1 MARPYDS
8 AADVRPES
16 RLPPSLESARSTSAR
31 GVPEPALSSPRCISC
46 GSAHAA
52 PFLEAAPYSIMQCAG
67 CTLRFLWPQPGSDEQ
82 TTLYSE
88 QYFHSAEG
96 LDQGYAE
103 YVSQA
108 DNHRATF
115 RDRLRLLPAPSGEAR
130 LLDVG
135 AAAGFFVE
143 QATAAGWRAEGIELS
158 RWATEYAANV
168 VGVPVREGTL
178 RDAAFA
184 DRSFDAVTM
193 WEVIEHLPDP
203 RAELAEV
210 RRILR
215 PGGML
220 HFSTPDAGSMVA
232 KLSGRRWLGWRKI
245 PEHLF
250 YFDLASLR
258 RLLSDEGF
266 EIVSHRYVSL
276 TVTWEYALR
285 RLGALLGTR
294 AFERVP
300 RVIGERSVRINCYY
314 DLMVSARVL

>member
-1 MARPYDS
+1 MSDS
-8 AADVRPES
+8 T
-16 RLPPSLESARSTSAR
+16 LF
-31 GVPEPALSSPRCISC
+31 SPTCISC
-46 GSAHAA
+46 GSAHAE
-52 PFLEAAPYSIMQCAG
+52 PFLEAAPYSIMQCTG
-67 CTLRFLWPQPGSDEQ
+67 CTLRFLWPQPASDEQ
-82 TTLYSE
+82 ATLYSE
-88 QYFHSAEG
+88 QYFNSAEG

-103 YVSQA
+103 YVAEA

-115 RDRLRLLPAPSGEAR
+115 RDRLRLLPAPTGEAR

-143 QATAAGWRAEGIELS
+143 QASAAGWRAEGIELS
-158 RWATEYAANV
+158 RWATEYANKV

-178 RDAAFA
+178 RDSGFA

-193 WEVIEHLPDP
+193 WEVIEHLSDP
-203 RAELAEV
+203 RAELAEA

-220 HFSTPDAGSMVA
+220 HFSTPDAGSLVA
-232 KLSGRRWLGWRKI
+232 RLSGKRWLGWRKI

-250 YFDLASLR
+250 YFDLASLG
-258 RLLSDEGF
+258 RLLSNEGF

-276 TVTWEYALR
+276 TVTWQYALR

-294 AFERVP
+294 AFDLVP
-300 RVIGERSVRINCYY
+300 DSIGERAVRINCYY

>member
-1 MARPYDS
+1 
-8 AADVRPES
+8 
-16 RLPPSLESARSTSAR
+16 
-31 GVPEPALSSPRCISC
+31 
-46 GSAHAA
+46 
-52 PFLEAAPYSIMQCAG
+52 MQCAD

-143 QATAAGWRAEGIELS
+143 QAAAAGWRAEGIELS
-158 RWATEYAANV
+158 RWATDYATNV

-178 RDAAFA
+178 RGAGFA

-203 RAELAEV
+203 RAELAET

-220 HFSTPDAGSMVA
+220 HFSTPDAGSIVA
-232 KLSGRRWLGWRKI
+232 KLSGKRWLGWRKI

-250 YFDLASLR
+250 YFDLASLG
-258 RLLSDEGF
+258 RLLSNEGF

-276 TVTWEYALR
+276 TVTWQYALR
-285 RLGALLGTR
+285 RLGALVGTR

-300 RVIGERSVRINCYY
+300 GAIGDRPVRINCYY
-314 DLMVSARVL
+314 DLMVSARVRQE